1 MAGLRKAINSL
12 GGVNVGCE
20 WEAKSWEGATA
31 MVAGIAHHLS
41 QGIHFSSLKDTCK
54 YQWQM
59 TWVASN
65 SSQIKKQKQWT
76 EATVCHH
83 YRIRSLGR
91 TVQKLSRSLQ
101 PAAQS
106 RWEPATQLS

>member
-12 GGVNVGCE
+12 GNINVGCE

-41 QGIHFSSLKDTCK
+41 QGIHFSSLEG
-54 YQWQM
+54 YLQM
-59 TWVASN
+59 TWVAKN
-65 SSQIKKQKQWT
+65 SSQIKKQKQWI

-83 YRIRSLGR
+83 HRIRPGR
-91 TVQKLSRSLQ
+91 TVQKLYRSLQ
-101 PAAQS
+101 SAAQS
-106 RWEPATQLS
+106 RWEPATQLP

>member
-1 MAGLRKAINSL
+1 MARLRKAINSL

-20 WEAKSWEGATA
+20 WKAKSWEGATA

-54 YQWQM
+54 CQWQM

-65 SSQIKKQKQWT
+65 LSQIKKT
-76 EATVCHH
+76 EAVD
-83 YRIRSLGR
+83 
-91 TVQKLSRSLQ
+91 
-101 PAAQS
+101 
-106 RWEPATQLS
+106 